1 MERTTNCTHPDRIVT
16 IAVDVQNDFL
26 PGGSL
31 AVTNGNE
38 VTTPLNRIMDLTR
51 DFDGTVVA
59 TRDWH
64 PANTPHFDK
73 WPVHCVADT
82 KGTAFDNALRI
93 DANTIILDKGTG
105 QTDGYSGFDGR
116 GPNGETIEQ
125 IVTPRTTRERVAVL
139 IGGLATDYCVRATVL
154 DAAEL
159 ARKIA
164 ATRQGIVDVYALTD
178 AMRGVDLQPGD
189 SQKALAEMQAAGAEL
204 VTTDFIITGGLL

>member
-1 MERTTNCTHPDRIVT
+1 MERTTNYNHPDRIVT

-31 AVTNGNE
+31 AVPNGDR
-38 VTTPLNRIMDLTR
+38 VITPLNNIIGLTR
-51 DFDGTVVA
+51 VFDGTVIA

-64 PANTPHFDK
+64 PADTPHFDK

-82 KGTAFDNALRI
+82 EGAAFDEALKI
-93 DANTIILDKGTG
+93 DSDTIILDKGTG

-125 IVTPRTTRERVAVL
+125 IITPQTTRERVAVF

-154 DAAEL
+154 DATEF

-164 ATRQGIVDVYALTD
+164 AARQGSIDVYALTN

-189 SQKALAEMQAAGAEL
+189 SQKALDEMRTAGAEL
-204 VTTDFIITGGLL
+204 VDTEYILNGGLL